1 MCLIRLAFL
10 MTNQTRPVKTTKTS
24 LTILREI
31 RDNDGMTLTDLAKRL
46 GLAKSTVH
54 NHLATLIDEGFLI
67 REENTYHISLRFM
80 AYGEHARTRK
90 AVYTAARTYVHE
102 LANRTNR
109 EVDFIVP
116 ENGLVYALEYALGDT
131 SPSRSP
137 NPSPL
142 QAGNTFHM
150 HNCAS
155 GKAILSEYPKERVQE
170 IIDQW
175 GLPATTEQT
184 ITDEDALFAELD
196 TIRERG
202 YAINDEELIE
212 GFHAIGAV
220 VTDATDTVV
229 GAVTIGGPTYW
240 MSNDELFQENTI
252 HQLRETIA
260 TLEEDVF

>member
-1 MCLIRLAFL
+1 
-10 MTNQTRPVKTTKTS
+10 MTSKTRPVKTTKTS
-24 LTILREI
+24 FSILREI
-31 RDNDGMTLTDLAKRL
+31 RDNDGLTLTDLASRL

-54 NHLATLIDEGFLI
+54 NHLATLTEDGFLT

-90 AVYTAARTYVHE
+90 DVYTAARAYVYD
-102 LANRTNR
+102 LAKRTNK

-116 ENGLVYALEYALGDT
+116 ENGQVYTLEYALGEM

-137 NPSPL
+137 NLSPL

-155 GKAILSEYPKERVQE
+155 GKAILSEYPHERVKE

-202 YAINDEELIE
+202 YAINNEELIE

-220 VTDATDTVV
+220 ILDAAETVV
-229 GAVTIGGPTYW
+229 GAITIGSPTYW
-240 MSNDELFQENTI
+240 MSDDELLQENTI

-260 TLEEDVF
+260 ALEADCF

>member
-1 MCLIRLAFL
+1 MRLPRLTFL
-10 MTNQTRPVKTTKTS
+10 MTSQTRPVKTTKTS

-31 RDNDGMTLTDLAKRL
+31 RDNNGLTLTDLAKQL

-54 NHLATLIDEGFLI
+54 NHLATLTDEGFLI
-67 REENTYHISLRFM
+67 REGNTYHISLRFM

-90 AVYTAARTYVHE
+90 TVYTAARTYVYE
-102 LANRTNR
+102 LAKRTNK

-116 ENGLVYALEYALGDT
+116 ENGQVYTLEYALGDT

-137 NPSPL
+137 NLSPL

-155 GKAILSEYPKERVQE
+155 GKAILAEYPQERVQE
-170 IIDQW
+170 IIDHW

-184 ITDEDALFAELD
+184 ITDEDVLFAELD
-196 TIRERG
+196 TIRGRG

-240 MSNDELFQENTI
+240 LSDDELLQENTI

-260 TLEEDVF
+260 TLEADVF